1 MLPDDL
7 KIPFYCL
14 MGVALLSVICTTYAY
29 YVNSRREYDDPKKK
43 LYHPLAV
50 LFAPITVP
58 VFIILYALLFLL
70 KAVAYGVFLVLSTFA
85 LLVIRKPF
93 LLERLKKIA
102 LTVGNLL
109 LETNTLLIRIFV
121 RPLADSA

>member
-43 LYHPLAV
+43 IYNPLAV

-70 KAVAYGVFLVLSTFA
+70 KAVAYGVFLVLFTFA

-109 LETNTLLIRIFV
+109 LEANTLLIRIFV